1 MNRPTFLTVLTMLLA
16 ISAFA
21 GPKPVPVHTFVC
33 KDPQDQGT
41 CPKGGVPS
49 WIIQASDGNFYGV
62 AQATTEIHSGAPEGG
77 LVFSL
82 TPAGHFTALYR
93 FKPVKNFV
101 TGNNPVMI
109 VEGPDGMLYGE
120 TAIGGASDEGTLFR
134 LKKDGSGFQVIHS
147 FCSDNCTDGYDP
159 EGLVAGNDGNVYGTT
174 FYGGQGDCECGVIF
188 QVNTATGK
196 YKALQVTENDT
207 SSMVTGP
214 DGTLYGLTDGP
225 GEPILFHYIEAT
237 NTLQETQ
244 LQFPSDLL
252 VGLAMLPSI
261 GANGNFYGI
270 YESFQQ
276 GAGGPGLF
284 ETELDGSNL
293 QAFPTFRNFSD
304 DPLTSP
310 LVLGSDGNF
319 WLAIYQGA
327 DEIRNISAT
336 DGSIIQTLTPFSQK
350 AAVGNYPVDLVS
362 AKDGTLWGLTESGG
376 KAPKGS
382 YGQGVVFTLTP
393 SSEQR

>member
-1 MNRPTFLTVLTMLLA
+1 MNRTTFVTILIALLA
-16 ISAFA
+16 VSAYA
-21 GPKPVPVHTFVC
+21 GQKPVAVHTFVC
-33 KDPQDQGT
+33 KGEQDQGT
-41 CPKGGVPS
+41 CSKGGIPD
-49 WIIQASDGNFYGV
+49 WMIQGSDGNFYGV
-62 AQATTEIHSGAPEGG
+62 AQATTEVQSNSPQGG

-82 TPAGHFTALYR
+82 TPSGQFKALYK
-93 FKPVKNFV
+93 FNPAKSML
-101 TGNNPVMI
+101 TGNDPNRI

-134 LKKDGSGFQVIHS
+134 VKKDGTGFQVLHS
-147 FCSDNCTDGYDP
+147 FCSNNCFDGYVP
-159 EGLVAGNDGNVYGTT
+159 LGMVAGNDGNVYGTT
-174 FYGGQGDCECGVIF
+174 FYGGQGDCECGTIF
-188 QVNTATGK
+188 QIDTATGK
-196 YKALQVTENDT
+196 YTSVQVTGDAT

-214 DGTLYGLTDGP
+214 DGTFYGLTNGSN
-225 GEPILFHYIEAT
+225 GPILFHYIEAT

-244 LQFPSDLL
+244 LQFPSNLE
-252 VGLAMLPSI
+252 VGLTMLPSI

-276 GAGGPGLF
+276 GGGGPGLF
-284 ETELDGSNL
+284 ETQLDGSDL
-293 QAFPTFRNFSD
+293 QAFSAFRSFTD

-336 DGSIIQTLTPFSQK
+336 DGSIIRTLTPFSEK
-350 AAVGNYPVDLVS
+350 AAVGNYPVDLIS

-382 YGQGVVFTLTP
+382 YGQGVVFTLKPP
-393 SSEQR
+393 SK